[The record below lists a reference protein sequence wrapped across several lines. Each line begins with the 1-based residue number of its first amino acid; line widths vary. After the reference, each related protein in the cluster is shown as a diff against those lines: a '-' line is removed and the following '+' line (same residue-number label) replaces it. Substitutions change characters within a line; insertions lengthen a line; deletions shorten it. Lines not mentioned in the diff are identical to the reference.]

1 MYGCTIK
8 SSDQPI
14 LTSDTLSISPEDS
27 ITTTKLAINFYEW
40 YGESLKKDTLR
51 AFDPVFIKDADGYA
65 ILDFSTFE
73 KHMQTLNFTT
83 DYIQHIK
90 APFNTCIENLKGV
103 HFDSIHI
110 LQNKDRMNTMGCFF
124 THGTTI

>member
-73 KHMQTLNFTT
+73 K
-83 DYIQHIK
+83 QHIK